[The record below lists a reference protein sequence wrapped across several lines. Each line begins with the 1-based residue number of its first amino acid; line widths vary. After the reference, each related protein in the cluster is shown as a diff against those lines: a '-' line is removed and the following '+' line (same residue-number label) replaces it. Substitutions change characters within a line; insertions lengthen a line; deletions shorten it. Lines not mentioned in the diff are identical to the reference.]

1 MQATVRGSFDVNLGP
16 EPVHEAAAGT
26 GLARLAI
33 DKRFQG
39 DLTGTSRGEMLSLMG
54 AGEGSAG
61 YVAIERVSGAI
72 GGRTGTFALQ
82 HSGLMDHGT
91 PSLVVTV
98 IPGSGTDGLAG
109 LAGTFEIEISE
120 GEHRYAL
127 HYSLPD

>member
-1 MQATVRGSFDVNLGP
+1 MFDVTLSP
-16 EPVHEAAAGT
+16 EPVHDAAAGT

-39 DLTGTSRGEMLSLMG
+39 DLAGTSRGEMLSLMG

-61 YVAIERVSGAI
+61 YVAIERVSGTL

-82 HSGLMDHGT
+82 HSGLMDRGA
-91 PSLVVTV
+91 PSLAVTV
-98 IPGSGTDGLAG
+98 IPGSGADGLAG
-109 LAGTFEIEISE
+109 LTGTFEIEITG

-127 HYSLPD
+127 HYALPD